1 MLSAGRV
8 TQGVVRPAPGRQP
21 WRFPLH
27 MQNQRIAV
35 IGSGIAGLSAA
46 WLLSNRNEVTLFEAD
61 DRPGGH
67 TNTISIETAEGPLAI
82 DTGFIVFNERNYPN
96 LVALLNRLGV
106 ATHHSDMSFSFSCR
120 DSGLEWAG
128 DNLNTVFAQ
137 RRNLFRPSFLR
148 MVLDIL
154 RFNREAKRLLGNTE
168 TVAATESLGEFLDR
182 RGIGAAM
189 RARYL
194 LPMAAAIW
202 SCPQREMLAF
212 PARRFLQFFNNHGL
226 LDLNNRPQWRTVS
239 GGAKRYIDAMLPGVS
254 GPLRLATP
262 VRSVRRSTAGVTLHG
277 DAGELGRYDQV
288 VLACHADQALAML
301 AQPTADEQALLGAIR
316 YQDNVAWLH
325 TDPALMPRERRVWSS
340 WNYLANPDNSPPAV
354 TYWMNRLQGLPDAT
368 PYLVTLNPETPP
380 AEAHVLRR
388 IGYQHPVF
396 DAGAVLAQGRLH
408 SIQGHQG
415 LWYCGSYFGYGFHE
429 DALTAGLMVS
439 TRLGSPPPWRS
450 DAGNDAEPSTERLAP
465 AVIADAHGT

>member
-1 MLSAGRV
+1 MLSAGWA
-8 TQGVVRPAPGRQP
+8 TQCVVRPTPGRQP
-21 WRFPLH
+21 WRFPLN

-46 WLLSNRNEVTLFEAD
+46 WLLSQRNEITLFEAD
-61 DRPGGH
+61 DRLGGH
-67 TNTISIETAEGPLAI
+67 TNTISIKTVEGPQAI

-96 LVALLNRLGV
+96 LVALLDQLGV
-106 ATHHSDMSFSFSCR
+106 ATHHSDMSFAFTCR
-120 DSGLEWAG
+120 DTGLEWAG

-137 RRNLFRPSFLR
+137 RRNLLRPSFLR

-154 RFNREAKRLLGNTE
+154 RFNSQAKRLLTE
-168 TVAATESLGEFLDR
+168 AGTAGTPESLGEFLDR
-182 RGIGAAM
+182 KGIGTAM

-239 GGAKRYIDAMLPGVS
+239 GGARRYIDAMLPALS
-254 GPLRLATP
+254 GGLRLATP
-262 VRSVRRSTAGVTLHG
+262 VRSVRRGETGVTLHG

-340 WNYLANPDNSPPAV
+340 WNYLANPDSSPPAV
-354 TYWMNRLQGLPDAT
+354 TYWMNRLQGLPGPT
-368 PYLVTLNPETPP
+368 PYLVTLNPQTPP

-388 IGYQHPVF
+388 IRYQHPVF

-408 SIQGHQG
+408 TIQGRQG

-429 DALTAGLMVS
+429 DALTSGVIVS

-450 DAGNDAEPSTERLAP
+450 DAESDAEPSTERLVP
-465 AVIADAHGT
+465 PVIADAQGA